1 MNRRIALAL
10 LIGILLAV
18 AAWLRPTELLTLEAL
33 RAELG
38 TLRAL
43 VASRPGEAAGVFFAA
58 YVAMA
63 ALSIPG
69 AAVMT
74 VAGGAI
80 FGLLGGTVIVS
91 FASAVGALAAFTIAR
106 FLFRGAVER
115 RFRIIAERA
124 NEGLREE
131 GAYYL
136 FALRL
141 VPIFPFFVINLVMG
155 LTRLPGRTFYWV
167 SQLGMLPATIVF
179 VNAGTQ
185 LARIESLGDVLSP
198 AVAGSFALLGVF
210 PLLSRRALELLGRR
224 RAYAGF
230 RRPRAFD
237 ANLVVIGAGA
247 AGLVSA
253 YVAASARAKV
263 VLLEEGEMGG
273 DCLNRGCVPSKA
285 LIASARVAQQVRR
298 AGDFGI
304 GAAEP
309 QVDYAAVM
317 RRVHAI
323 IDRIAPKDSVARY
336 TGLGVECL
344 SGHARVTSPWTVE
357 VDGREIRTRSIVIA
371 TGGRPA
377 MPPIEGLQ
385 AAPFLTSDTVWSLD
399 ALPRRLLVIGGGP
412 IGCEL
417 SQAFARLGSS
427 VTLVE
432 VLPGLLAREDPEA
445 AAAVAQAFARE
456 GIRVLTGVEPEA
468 FARSADGQWALRI
481 RGPEGPAELPFDRV
495 LLATGRTANTED
507 LGLEALGLRL
517 NPNGTL
523 AVNEYLQTSVP
534 NMFACGDVAGP
545 YQLTHAAAHQAWYCA
560 TNALLGGL
568 WRLAVDYSV
577 IPWAI
582 FTEPEVARVGLTV
595 SEAEDQGREFEVH
608 RYGLD
613 DLDRAIAAGEAEG
626 FVKVLTPP
634 GSDRILGATVVGP
647 HAAEVIAELVLA
659 MRHRLG
665 LRRVL
670 GAVHI
675 YPTLA
680 EANRFVAGEW
690 QKAHLPG
697 TLLGLA
703 ARFHAWRLGG

>member
-1 MNRRIALAL
+1 MNRRLGLAL
-10 LIGILLAV
+10 LIVLLLGL
-18 AAWLRPTELLTLEAL
+18 AAWFRPWDIVTLEGL
-33 RAELG
+33 RAELAS
-38 TLRAL
+38 LRAL
-43 VASRPGEAAGVFFAA
+43 VASQPAEASALFFAA
-58 YVAMA
+58 YVGMA

-74 VAGGAI
+74 IAGGAI
-80 FGLLGGTVIVS
+80 FGLLAGTVLVS

-106 FLFRGAVER
+106 FLFRAAVER
-115 RFRIIAERA
+115 RFRVIAQRV
-124 NEGLREE
+124 NDGLRDE

-167 SQLGMLPATIVF
+167 SQLGMLPATVVY

-185 LARIESLGDVLSP
+185 LARIDSIGDVLTP
-198 AVAGSFALLGVF
+198 AVAGSFALLGIF
-210 PLLSRRALELLGRR
+210 PLLSRRALDLLGRR

-230 RRPRAFD
+230 ERPRSFD

-253 YVAASARAKV
+253 YVAAAARARV
-263 VLLEEGEMGG
+263 VLIEQHEMGG

-298 AGDFGI
+298 ARDFGI
-304 GAAEP
+304 GAADP
-309 QVDYAAVM
+309 QVDFAAVM

-323 IDRIAPKDSVARY
+323 IGQIAPKDSPARY
-336 TGLGVECL
+336 ASLGVDCL
-344 SGHARVTSPWTVE
+344 SGHATVTSPWTVE
-357 VDGREIRTRSIVIA
+357 VAGREIRTRSIVLA

-377 MPPIEGLQ
+377 LPPIAGLET
-385 AAPFLTSDTVWSLD
+385 APYLTSDTVWSLEV
-399 ALPRRLLVIGGGP
+399 LPAHLLVIGGGP

-417 SQAFARLGSS
+417 AQAFARLGSQ

-445 AAAVAQAFARE
+445 ATAVAKAFARE
-456 GIRVLTGVEPEA
+456 GIRVLTGVQPQY
-468 FARSADGQWALRI
+468 FSRGADDQWLLKA
-481 RGPEGPAELPFDRV
+481 RGPDGPLELPFDRV
-495 LLATGRTANTED
+495 LLATGRLANTSG
-507 LGLEALGLRL
+507 LGLEKLGVRL

-523 AVNEYLQTSVP
+523 AVNEYLQTSIP
-534 NMFACGDVAGP
+534 NIFACGDVAGP

-582 FTEPEVARVGLTV
+582 FTEPEVARVGLTE
-595 SEAEDQGREFEVH
+595 SEAADAGLEFEVH

-613 DLDRAIAAGEAEG
+613 DLDRALAAGEAEG

-634 GSDRILGATVVGP
+634 RSDRILGATIVGP
-647 HAAEVIAELVLA
+647 QAAEIIAELVLA

-680 EANRFVAGEW
+680 EANRFVAGAW
-690 QKAHLPG
+690 QKAHLPV

-703 ARFHAWRLGG
+703 ARFHAWRRGR